1 MRLTAN
7 GVEIHYEQAGEAG
20 KNVLLLHGWG
30 CSVKHFEQ
38 IYQDLSKDHR
48 VTAMDFPAHGES
60 GRPPEPWGVKDF
72 AACVKDLMGQ
82 LGIAPC
88 DIIAHSFGGR
98 VALWLA
104 ANEPQTVN
112 RLVIT
117 GGAGIRKPQTR
128 SRKRKAKPIKR
139 KRKPCWD

>member
-38 IYQDLSKDHR
+38 IFQDLSKDHR
-48 VTAMDFPAHGES
+48 VTAIDFPAHGES

-72 AACVKDLMGQ
+72 AACVKDLKGEAA
-82 LGIAPC
+82 GEAYWPPRAP
-88 DIIAHSFGGR
+88 
-98 VALWLA
+98 LW
-104 ANEPQTVN
+104 
-112 RLVIT
+112 RRR
-117 GGAGIRKPQTR
+117 GGASPEVEEALEQLRMEELMQQAEET
-128 SRKRKAKPIKR
+128 
-139 KRKPCWD
+139 DLQ